1 MTTTTNALG
10 RFTRITDDYREAQ
23 AQLESA
29 HGELERLKQLRA
41 ATQQSSRDAGKNWRQ
56 MFKDASGKA
65 GKEVRDLQ
73 AEEHSLAAEV
83 EQIDELIDELTPRV
97 DELRHWAGEQRKHH
111 VTSLHLTRRE
121 MASTRLNE
129 ALNTIFEK
137 PEGQEL
143 LEALSQR
150 GDSIHREVIE
160 DHVFMGLIGFDG
172 HEGSAPGFMARISG
186 DDRRKIA
193 EEVEKRKRALFADV
207 VTKRLESLGEEHPRF
222 DDALAAP
229 MPPLACEQ

>member
-1 MTTTTNALG
+1 MTTTTALD
-10 RFTRITDDYREAQ
+10 RFARVTDDYRKIQ
-23 AQLESA
+23 SQLEEA
-29 HGELERLKQLRA
+29 HGEFDRLKQLRA
-41 ATQQSSRDAGKNWRQ
+41 ATLQSSRDAGQRWRQ
-56 MFKDASGKA
+56 MFKDAGGKA
-65 GKEVRDLQ
+65 GKEVRDVQ

-83 EQIDELIDELTPRV
+83 EQIDELIGELTPRV
-97 DELRHWAGEQRKHH
+97 DELRHWAGEMRKQH
-111 VTSLHLTRRE
+111 VSSLHLTRRE
-121 MASTRLNE
+121 MAATRLDA

-143 LEALSQR
+143 LEALAQR

-222 DDALAAP
+222 GDALAVP
-229 MPPLACEQ
+229 LPPLACEQ